1 MPTNNNFTPINQLI
15 SLSGK
20 KALVTGG
27 AMGIGYAIAY
37 RLAEAG
43 AVVAI
48 IDINEEKGTKAAQ
61 DLVDYGY
68 QAFFQVCDISRE
80 EQVKNTFE
88 AANARLGGI
97 DILVNNA
104 GIFPFSPLMQITAE
118 EIEKVLAVNVKGLFY
133 CAREAGRRMI
143 EQKRD
148 GNIIN
153 LASIDSLHP
162 SHKQLAIYDASKGAV
177 LTLTKSLARE
187 FGAYGIRVNA
197 IAPGGILTE
206 GAITQSRSSGETSR
220 AGLKEFMSRIP
231 LGKMGIP
238 DDIAPGSPLPGIG
251 LIRLYDRQPAAGGR
265 RIPCYRDEDSEVISQ
280 KGEF

>member
-1 MPTNNNFTPINQLI
+1 MPTNKNFTPVNELI

-27 AMGIGYAIAY
+27 AMGIGYAVAY

-48 IDINEEKGTKAAQ
+48 IDINEEKGHQAAQ
-61 DLVDYGY
+61 DIVDYGY
-68 QAFFQVCDISRE
+68 QSFFQRCDVIRE
-80 EQVKNTFE
+80 EEVRNTFE
-88 AANARLGGI
+88 AAATRMGSI

-104 GIFPFSPLMQITAE
+104 GIFPLSPIMQTSEE
-118 EIEKVLAVNVKGLFY
+118 EIEKVLAINVKGLFY
-133 CAREAGRRMI
+133 CSREAGRRMM
-143 EQKRD
+143 EQKRE
-148 GNIIN
+148 GIIIN

-162 SHKQLAIYDASKGAV
+162 SHKHMAIYDASKGAV
-177 LTLTKSLARE
+177 LTMTKSLARE

-206 GAITQSRSSGETSR
+206 GSITQIRSTGETSR

-238 DDIAPGSPLPGIG
+238 DDVARVALFLASDLSGYMTGSL
-251 LIRLYDRQPAAGGR
+251 LLVDGG
-265 RIPCYRDEDSEVISQ
+265 YLVS
-280 KGEF
+280 